1 MLGVHPLG
9 ADLFIEHAD
18 PALQVPGVHP
28 CLISQGLFFGDDLV
42 QGRNAFSDPV
52 ILFL

>member
-1 MLGVHPLG
+1 MLSVHFLG
-9 ADLFIEHAD
+9 TDLFIEHAD

-28 CLISQGLFFGDDLV
+28 RLISKSLLFGDGLV
-42 QGRNAFSDPV
+42 QGRDVFSDPV